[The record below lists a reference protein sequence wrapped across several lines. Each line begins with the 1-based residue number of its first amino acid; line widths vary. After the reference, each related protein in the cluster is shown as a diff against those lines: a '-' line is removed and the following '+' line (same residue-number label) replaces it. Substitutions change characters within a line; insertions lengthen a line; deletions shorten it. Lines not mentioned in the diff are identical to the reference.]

1 VQAGRAAAPGR
12 DPAAVQGSLTSRLF
26 IAAPPPAAIR
36 RQLATFAAKLGN
48 DRLRLV
54 PAVNLHV
61 TVLFLGEVED
71 ARVEELVQRLAW
83 VAGRETSFQLAVGHA
98 LPAPPRRPRM
108 LWALVAP
115 SQPLLRLSR
124 DLHAAAR
131 PLAPGLAKPLRGY
144 GHITLARFRPPLDGL
159 EATTL
164 VLDPDAFA
172 VTEVSVMRSL
182 LSPTGATYDTVASL
196 PLAAE

>member
-1 VQAGRAAAPGR
+1 M
-12 DPAAVQGSLTSRLF
+12 
-26 IAAPPPAAIR
+26 R
-36 RQLATFAAKLGN
+36 RQLATFTVELGD

-54 PAVNLHV
+54 PVANLHV
-61 TVLFLGEVED
+61 TVVFLGEVED
-71 ARVEELVQRLAW
+71 ARVDELVQRLAW
-83 VAGRETSFQLAVGHA
+83 VAGREPAFQLAVGRA

-144 GHITLARFRPPLDGL
+144 GHITLARFRPPLDAL
-159 EATTL
+159 EATGL
-164 VLDPDAFA
+164 ALDPDSFA
-172 VTEVSVMRSL
+172 VTEVSLMRSR
-182 LSPTGATYDTVASL
+182 LSSSGATYDQQAVL
-196 PLAAE
+196 PLDNT